1 MEILGMNPLVAQ
13 ALAAGNLTQGAAAN
27 AVAAN
32 YARIYAGKAGGNNHL
47 VSLERDATRQGEAPS
62 GMPVATLN
70 LANGLVKPRK
80 VRIEI
85 DTTGQYN
92 PTAGQEL
99 ITIKLFDLVGYF
111 AASPT
116 SMAASAIVTTPR
128 ITLNGTVA
136 RMTAFM
142 TRFYGQVIHAA
153 NMKIKVKNTYPGA
166 TCDAC
171 AFPEQFDHNIT
182 VVKSNEEQNSES
194 FIWLD
199 DIENPDSY
207 KGNLGFVPLTDQQS
221 RLDRETAWVW
231 NVLTGQKITLTFNF
245 VAYEHNS

>member
-1 MEILGMNPLVAQ
+1 MDLLGMNPLVVQ

-32 YARIYAGKAGGNNHL
+32 YAKIYAGQTGGNNHL

-62 GMPVATLN
+62 GMPVAILN

-80 VRIEI
+80 VRVEI
-85 DTTGQYN
+85 DTTNQFVAAN
-92 PTAGQEL
+92 GQEL

-116 SMAASAIVTTPR
+116 SMAASSIVTTPI
-128 ITLNGTVA
+128 ITLNGSTA
-136 RMTAFM
+136 RMDAFM
-142 TRFYGQVIHAA
+142 TRFYGQVLHAA
-153 NMKIKVKNTYPGA
+153 NLKIKVKNTYPDA
-166 TCDAC
+166 NCDAC
-171 AFPEQFDHNIT
+171 SFAEQFDHNIT
-182 VVKSNEEQNSES
+182 VVKSNEEQNTES

-221 RLDRETAWVW
+221 RLDRETAWIW
-231 NVLTGQKITLTFNF
+231 NVLTGQKITLTFSF